1 MARFFG
7 KVGYGQSVEKEDA
20 PGVWVDEIVKRDYY
34 GDVLRDITKLE
45 QPQTLNKN
53 IVVNNSISIVADKYA
68 IEHFSKIKYV
78 EWAGEKWTVTNV
90 ESKPPRLILTIGS
103 VYHGPTI

>member
-1 MARFFG
+1 MPRFYG
-7 KVGYGQSVEKEDA
+7 KVGYGRSAEKEGS
-20 PGVWVDEIVKRDYY
+20 PGVWVDEITTKSYY

-53 IVVNNSISIVADKYA
+53 IVVNNSISVIADEYA
-68 IEHFSKIKYV
+68 ISHISEIKFV
-78 EWAGEKWTVTNV
+78 EWAGEYWAVTNV
-90 ESKPPRLILTIGS
+90 ESKPPRLILTLGS